1 MALYKYRSLSNPE
14 RFIKILLDKKLYGSF
29 FDELNDPMEG
39 YFRYSKDIDEDV
51 KNKLMEIRKST
62 CICSLSRRNDIGIM
76 WAHYADEHK
85 GCCIELDVTAQ
96 SWKRVDITYDNSILQ
111 TGNKP
116 LSPEQLF
123 ERKTK
128 QWINEEETR
137 YIKKSQLDKNNK
149 TYKRHHL
156 TISIKRIYMGFKMNN
171 TDFNYWSK
179 LIERINPDIIVERMP
194 KRLIDFGYDK

>member
-128 QWINEEETR
+128 QWINEEETQIILVDTLGIHKPNHKFCN
-137 YIKKSQLDKNNK
+137 YLNK
-149 TYKRHHL
+149 QAYY
-156 TISIKRIYMGFKMNN
+156 SIKDVDVILVDLPCECK
-171 TDFNYWSK
+171 
-179 LIERINPDIIVERMP
+179 E
-194 KRLIDFGYDK
+194 